1 MSMAANKKPLT
12 KQGWLRVLLFCI
24 FYFILIRINFIPL
37 VFLLKSIKGNT
48 DNIEQLLNGEF
59 LWLTILVA
67 AVSALIAVLL
77 FRKFVDRKSIVTM
90 GFNLTGY
97 LNDAVSGFLL
107 ALSILG
113 IGTIILYF
121 SKHLAWTDITFSGN
135 DLFIELGMLLIVAF
149 YEEMV
154 FRGYVLNNLMESFNK
169 WVALIISAILF
180 TIFHL
185 DNPGINII
193 PLINIFLA
201 GVLLGI
207 NYVYTK
213 NLWFAIL
220 FHFGW
225 NFFQGPILGYKI
237 SGVNLLTLLQ
247 TELKGDV
254 LLTGGDFGFEGSI
267 FCTAL
272 IVIAILS
279 LYRLYESR
287 EQAAKFNI
295 Q

>member
-169 WVALIISAILF
+169 
-180 TIFHL
+180 
-185 DNPGINII
+185 
-193 PLINIFLA
+193 
-201 GVLLGI
+201 
-207 NYVYTK
+207 
-213 NLWFAIL
+213 
-220 FHFGW
+220 
-225 NFFQGPILGYKI
+225 
-237 SGVNLLTLLQ
+237 
-247 TELKGDV
+247 
-254 LLTGGDFGFEGSI
+254 
-267 FCTAL
+267 
-272 IVIAILS
+272 
-279 LYRLYESR
+279 
-287 EQAAKFNI
+287 
-295 Q
+295 